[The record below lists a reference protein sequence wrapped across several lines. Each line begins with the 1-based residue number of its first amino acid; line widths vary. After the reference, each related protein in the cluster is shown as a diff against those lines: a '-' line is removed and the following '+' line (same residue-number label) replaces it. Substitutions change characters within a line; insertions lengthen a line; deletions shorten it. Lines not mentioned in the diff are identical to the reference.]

1 VLLLDIGLV
10 VATTID
16 TSMKVPFALTQVF
29 PKFDYVLLMT
39 RKELSKVL
47 ENECHML
54 LERMG

>member
-16 TSMKVPFALTQVF
+16 ASMKVPFALTQIF